1 MRRRVGTIATGLAL
15 VLGGATASLVLG
27 TTTAAAAEPIVVGS
41 CSTSIQGAPGTPIS
55 LAPSAVVGPV
65 LSVVRAVPLLGGTL
79 AGGVEN
85 ALNTM
90 GNIPLG
96 VIPSADTTIGG
107 GTIAAAAVPRIKA
120 AIDDV
125 PLIGSVLNT
134 IISGVQNALTSGCGI
149 VVDAV
154 NAVAAPVQDGG
165 EAVGG
170 AIEEG
175 VARVLP
181 GGTAPGGGTPKS
193 EAKRS

>member
-107 GTIAAAAVPRIKA
+107 GTIAAPRCRASRPPSTTSRSSAACSTRSSPASR
-120 AIDDV
+120 
-125 PLIGSVLNT
+125 
-134 IISGVQNALTSGCGI
+134 
-149 VVDAV
+149 
-154 NAVAAPVQDGG
+154 
-165 EAVGG
+165 
-170 AIEEG
+170 
-175 VARVLP
+175 
-181 GGTAPGGGTPKS
+181 TP
-193 EAKRS
+193 